1 MKRLGSIGKPLPD
14 VEVRIVDEDGHDV
27 ALGENGEIVA
37 RGERLMK
44 GYWNREEATRETL
57 RGGWLYTGD
66 LGYWDDEGFIFL
78 SGRAKDFLKRGG
90 EMIAPEEVEQIIM
103 SHPAVDEAAII
114 GVPDIEWGERVRAIV
129 VKKPGM
135 DLTMEEV
142 VEHCRPRMAGFKR
155 PEDVIFIE
163 ELPRNPM
170 GKVLKRVLREE
181 YPEPI
186 A

>member
-1 MKRLGSIGKPLPD
+1 
-14 VEVRIVDEDGHDV
+14 
-27 ALGENGEIVA
+27 
-37 RGERLMK
+37 
-44 GYWNREEATRETL
+44 
-57 RGGWLYTGD
+57 
-66 LGYWDDEGFIFL
+66 
-78 SGRAKDFLKRGG
+78 
-90 EMIAPEEVEQIIM
+90 MIAPEEVEQIIM

-129 VKKPGM
+129 VRKPGM
-135 DLTMEEV
+135 ELTMEEV